1 LAKVL
6 VLRLENKAV
15 DILKN
20 FPIQRAEDPVDYGP
34 VEIAGKNY
42 WLPVRAAMQMSS
54 ISPQN
59 YQTRNIIEFRRYRK
73 FEAEIKIVP
82 DADL

>member
-15 DILKN
+15 DIPKN
-20 FPIQRAEDPVDYGP
+20 FPIQRAEGPIDYGP

-42 WLPVRAAMQMSS
+42 WLPVRAEMHMSS

-59 YQTRNIIEFRRYRK
+59 YQTRNIMQYYR
-73 FEAEIKIVP
+73 VQTLP
-82 DADL
+82 QV